1 MKKLIT
7 MSALGFVLLSGAA
20 ATTASAASSSSR
32 EGVQRPV
39 ETRLIAR
46 ARATGVRMHAKGD
59 YRERG
64 NRRRLNVEVRLG
76 NPGDVFDVAVNGTV
90 IGQVT
95 INDLGFGKIE
105 MNTNDG
111 ANPPS
116 VTAGATLTVGPVS
129 GTFNAR

>member
-7 MSALGFVLLSGAA
+7 MSALGLVLLSGAGF
-20 ATTASAASSSSR
+20 TSVASASASR
-32 EGVQRPV
+32 EGIQRAE

-46 ARATGVRMHAKGD
+46 ARAAGVRMHAKGD
-59 YRERG
+59 FRQRG
-64 NRRRLNVEVRLG
+64 SRQRLNVEVRLG
-76 NPGDVFDVAVNGTV
+76 TPGDVFDVAINGTV

-111 ANPPS
+111 GNPPAVS
-116 VTAGATLTVGPVS
+116 AGDVLTVGPVS
-129 GTFNAR
+129 GAFIAR